1 MAHMNLT
8 HFTDVAVDDGS
19 LCLPDV
25 FFNMTVMLTF
35 EHLRLK
41 RVGRKKS

>member
-1 MAHMNLT
+1 MNICRHMNLT

-25 FFNMTVMLTF
+25 FFQYD
-35 EHLRLK
+35 RDDI
-41 RVGRKKS
+41 